1 MANLEETRAWASTF
15 FADLRFNGN
24 GKNGALP
31 YRLHLPGRYE
41 RGKTYPLVLL
51 MHGYG
56 SIGSDNWGPLF
67 FCGLFAGNPKV
78 DLDNVFILAP
88 QCPADGTWI
97 EITDDDKWLG
107 VKYTMSR
114 EPVAPMKIAMEILD
128 HVVSSYPI
136 DRKRLYVGGNSMGGF
151 ATWDILSRHPKTF
164 AAAFPICGGGDPA
177 QAAAIATTPVWAFHG
192 DADTTVLP
200 EASRRMVRALQEL
213 KADVKLTEFPGVGL
227 QELKADV
234 KLTEFPG
241 VGHDSWT
248 PALTKPEFAEWLFA
262 HSL

>member
-1 MANLEETRAWASTF
+1 MANLDETRAWASTF
-15 FADLRFNGN
+15 FADLRFNG
-24 GKNGALP
+24 KNGTLP

-41 RGKTYPLVLL
+41 HGKTYPLVLL

-56 SIGSDNWGPLF
+56 SIGSNNWGQLF
-67 FCGLFAGNPKV
+67 LCGLFANNPNV

-97 EITDDDKWLG
+97 KIADDNKWLG
-107 VKYTMSR
+107 VDYTMSD
-114 EPVAPMKIAMEILD
+114 EPVVPMKIAMELFD
-128 HVVSSYPI
+128 DVVSSYPI
-136 DRKRLYVGGNSMGGF
+136 DKKRLYVGGNSMGGF
-151 ATWDILSRHPKTF
+151 ATWDILSRRPKMF

-177 QAAAIATTPVWAFHG
+177 QAAAIATTPIWTFHG

-200 EASRRMVRALQEL
+200 EATRRMVRALKEL
-213 KADVKLTEFPGVGL
+213 N
-227 QELKADV
+227 ADV

-248 PALTKPEFAEWLFA
+248 PALTKPEFGEWLFA

>member
-15 FADLRFNGN
+15 FADLRFNG
-24 GKNGALP
+24 KNGTLP

-56 SIGSDNWGPLF
+56 SIGSNNWGQLF
-67 FCGLFAGNPKV
+67 FCGLFANNPNV

-107 VKYTMSR
+107 VNYTMSK

-151 ATWDILSRHPKTF
+151 ATWDILS
-164 AAAFPICGGGDPA
+164 
-177 QAAAIATTPVWAFHG
+177 QAVHWYNSPVHSPPTMRPMRRLREKSAHHNPFTATRTLCRGW
-192 DADTTVLP
+192 
-200 EASRRMVRALQEL
+200 
-213 KADVKLTEFPGVGL
+213 
-227 QELKADV
+227 
-234 KLTEFPG
+234 
-241 VGHDSWT
+241 
-248 PALTKPEFAEWLFA
+248 
-262 HSL
+262 